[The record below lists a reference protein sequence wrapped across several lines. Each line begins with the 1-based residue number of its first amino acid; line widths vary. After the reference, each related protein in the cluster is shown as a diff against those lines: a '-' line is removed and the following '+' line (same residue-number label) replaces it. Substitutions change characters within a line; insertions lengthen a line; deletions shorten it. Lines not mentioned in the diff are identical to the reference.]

1 MVSGGCAI
9 LLFYLCITVCAN
21 DDTNSTRTIG
31 STQAIIKKQT
41 RVETTSSTPII
52 VESDNFRY
60 ICSNASNSKYM
71 LYTDWNS
78 LEYQL
83 YSSCLSLL
91 NDPTCQMNVSIMEY
105 GKLINQEVQFQPT
118 CFWGVACVWRF
129 LQYNLNQH
137 DIRSVYTL
145 IKCNSKIKIEA
156 TTDDMANY
164 LANSSVTDHLNNN
177 ALLDKGNC
185 IIYNGRKKYISMDEC
200 QSVANWSLVH
210 GVLMYCYKTKC
221 HLTPNV
227 YQKYLFQ
234 TNFSLDQYLKELIN
248 VWEYKNIFQ
257 LYNETDDITLDD
269 YYSIYY
275 DAIRN
280 GSTYKQQT
288 CLFRNANETPYHSV
302 DYIYS
307 SNNYL
312 QYVCNKSNVYRI
324 EAVANLTIPTVYIM
338 NDNLTEFQ
346 YLQTFIFLLIF
357 SSVLVMTM
365 LKLIKIYYSSV
376 THHSPLP
383 ICKLRRELKKD
394 HDDANEINDE
404 EVQGIELLPIEKE
417 ICSNKMKIV
426 HNASV
431 LVSNK

>member
-1 MVSGGCAI
+1 
-9 LLFYLCITVCAN
+9 
-21 DDTNSTRTIG
+21 
-31 STQAIIKKQT
+31 
-41 RVETTSSTPII
+41 
-52 VESDNFRY
+52 
-60 ICSNASNSKYM
+60 
-71 LYTDWNS
+71 
-78 LEYQL
+78 
-83 YSSCLSLL
+83 
-91 NDPTCQMNVSIMEY
+91 MNVSIMEY

-118 CFWGVACVWRF
+118 CFWGVTCVWRF
-129 LQYNLNQH
+129 LQYNLNRH
-137 DIRSVYTL
+137 DIKNVYTL

-156 TTDDMANY
+156 KTDDMANY
-164 LANSSVTDHLNNN
+164 LANGSVTDHLDNN

-185 IIYNGRKKYISMDEC
+185 IIYNGREKYISMDEC
-200 QSVANWSLVH
+200 QSVANWSLLN

-234 TNFSLDQYLKELIN
+234 ANFSLGQYLKEKIN

-280 GSTYKQQT
+280 GSIYKQQT
-288 CLFRNANETPYHSV
+288 CLFRNADETPYHSV
-302 DYIYS
+302 NDIYS
-307 SNNYL
+307 SNKYL
-312 QYVCNKSNVYRI
+312 QYVCNKSNDVYRI

-338 NDNLTEFQ
+338 NDNLAEFQ

-365 LKLIKIYYSSV
+365 LKLIKIFYSNV
-376 THHSPLP
+376 THHSSLP

-404 EVQGIELLPIEKE
+404 EGQGIDLLPIEKE
-417 ICSNKMKIV
+417 ICPNKMKIV

>member
-1 MVSGGCAI
+1 
-9 LLFYLCITVCAN
+9 
-21 DDTNSTRTIG
+21 
-31 STQAIIKKQT
+31 
-41 RVETTSSTPII
+41 
-52 VESDNFRY
+52 
-60 ICSNASNSKYM
+60 
-71 LYTDWNS
+71 
-78 LEYQL
+78 
-83 YSSCLSLL
+83 
-91 NDPTCQMNVSIMEY
+91 
-105 GKLINQEVQFQPT
+105 
-118 CFWGVACVWRF
+118 
-129 LQYNLNQH
+129 
-137 DIRSVYTL
+137 
-145 IKCNSKIKIEA
+145 
-156 TTDDMANY
+156 
-164 LANSSVTDHLNNN
+164 
-177 ALLDKGNC
+177 
-185 IIYNGRKKYISMDEC
+185 
-200 QSVANWSLVH
+200 
-210 GVLMYCYKTKC
+210 
-221 HLTPNV
+221 
-227 YQKYLFQ
+227 
-234 TNFSLDQYLKELIN
+234 LDQYLKELIN

>member
-1 MVSGGCAI
+1 MVGGGCAI

-21 DDTNSTRTIG
+21 DDTNST
-31 STQAIIKKQT
+31 
-41 RVETTSSTPII
+41 PII

-60 ICSNASNSKYM
+60 ICSNASYSKYM

-91 NDPTCQMNVSIMEY
+91 NNPTCQMNVSIMEY

-118 CFWGVACVWRF
+118 CFWGVTCVWRF
-129 LQYNLNQH
+129 LQYNLNRH
-137 DIRSVYTL
+137 DIGSVYTL

-156 TTDDMANY
+156 KTDEMANY
-164 LANSSVTDHLNNN
+164 LDIDHLNNN
-177 ALLDKGNC
+177 VLLDKGNC

-200 QSVANWSLVH
+200 QSVANWSLLN

-234 TNFSLDQYLKELIN
+234 ANFSLGQYLKEKIN

-257 LYNETDDITLDD
+257 LYNDITFDG
-269 YYSIYY
+269 YYPTYY

-280 GSTYKQQT
+280 GSIYKQQT
-288 CLFRNANETPYHSV
+288 CLFRNADETPYHSV
-302 DYIYS
+302 NDIYS
-307 SNNYL
+307 SNKYL
-312 QYVCNKSNVYRI
+312 QYVCNKSNDVYRI

-338 NDNLTEFQ
+338 NDNLAEFQ

-365 LKLIKIYYSSV
+365 LKLIKIFYSNV

-404 EVQGIELLPIEKE
+404 EEQGIDLLPIEQE
-417 ICSNKMKIV
+417 ICPNKMKIV